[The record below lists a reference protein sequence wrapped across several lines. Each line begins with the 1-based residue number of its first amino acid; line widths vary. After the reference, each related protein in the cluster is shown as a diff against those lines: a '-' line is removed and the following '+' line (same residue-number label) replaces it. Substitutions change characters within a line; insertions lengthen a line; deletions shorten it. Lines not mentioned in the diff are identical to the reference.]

1 MKLSAAV
8 ARSLREGTLWVL
20 AALALLLLLALVS
33 YHDHDR
39 SFSDTGGP
47 GPVGNLIGPVGA
59 WVASFFLLLFGRPA
73 YLFPVMLAYAG
84 WLVHKDQ
91 ALPDSR
97 GRINTLL
104 RAVGF
109 VLTLV
114 TSCGLATL
122 HWSGAGLPNSAGGVL
137 GELAG
142 RGGARG
148 LSFLGATLLLLGLWL
163 AGVALFL
170 GVSWFEVMD
179 KLGAWVLSAIEWTRS
194 RLEQRRELASG
205 QLRKQARQE
214 VVREEQKK
222 VASRPLPRI
231 EAPAPLPQKSD
242 RVERERQVPLFDA
255 PKSSE
260 LPALSLL
267 DEPGSREQSYSDE
280 ALEAMSRLV
289 EIKLRDFGIEVE
301 VVAV

>member
-1 MKLSAAV
+1 
-8 ARSLREGTLWVL
+8 
-20 AALALLLLLALVS
+20 LLLLALLS
-33 YHDHDR
+33 YHAHDPG
-39 SFSDTGGP
+39 FADTGEP
-47 GPVGNLIGPVGA
+47 GPVGNWIGPVGA
-59 WVASFFLLLFGRPA
+59 WLAGFFLLLFGRPA

-91 ALPDSR
+91 ALPDARS
-97 GRINTLL
+97 RINTLL
-104 RAVGF
+104 RAFGF

-142 RGGARG
+142 NGSAHG

-170 GVSWFEVMD
+170 GMSWFEVMD
-179 KLGAWVLSAIEWTRS
+179 KLGAWVLGAIEWVRN
-194 RLEQRRELASG
+194 RMEQRRELASG

-222 VASRPLPRI
+222 VASRPPPRI
-231 EAPAPLPQKSD
+231 
-242 RVERERQVPLFDA
+242 
-255 PKSSE
+255 
-260 LPALSLL
+260 
-267 DEPGSREQSYSDE
+267 
-280 ALEAMSRLV
+280 
-289 EIKLRDFGIEVE
+289 
-301 VVAV
+301 